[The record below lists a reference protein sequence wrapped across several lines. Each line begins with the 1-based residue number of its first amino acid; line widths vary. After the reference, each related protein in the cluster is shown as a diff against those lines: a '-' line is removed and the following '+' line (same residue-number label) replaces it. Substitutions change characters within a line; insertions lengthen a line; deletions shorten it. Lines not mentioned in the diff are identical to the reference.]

1 MKDDR
6 KLYQRLLD
14 TDWNMSQGCIKDLV
28 TWDEYNEF
36 NKYGS
41 RVEELLENKY
51 GEEVV
56 LQWRFNH

>member
-14 TDWNMSQGCIKDLV
+14 TEWKMSQGCMGDLI

-36 NKYGS
+36 NEYGT
-41 RVEELLENKY
+41 RVESLLENKY
-51 GEEVV
+51 SEEVV
-56 LQWRFNH
+56 REWRFSH